1 MFGLFLVLLYGGY
14 RALVGTDLFT
24 IYQLST
30 NFLYTWYIWT
40 TVAYA
45 IIYGIVG
52 LLILIGGVVI
62 GSVKGG
68 VIGGILGFIGGGTLS
83 VLMLL
88 VVGVSRACLI
98 IGTLLLKQAL
108 IFGEVP
114 TWDTG
119 KLIFG
124 AVLLLIGI
132 IMGRSS
138 KSSSSKSG

>member
-1 MFGLFLVLLYGGY
+1 MFGLFLALLYAGYHYVGG
-14 RALVGTDLFT
+14 TNLFT

-30 NFLYTWYIWT
+30 SFLYTWYIWT
-40 TVAYA
+40 TVVLG
-45 IIYGIVG
+45 IIYGIIALLFLLGGAG
-52 LLILIGGVVI
+52 LGAE
-62 GSVKGG
+62 KGG
-68 VIGGILGFIGGGTLS
+68 MIGGILGFIGGGVLS

-88 VVGVSRACLI
+88 LVGVSRACLI
-98 IGTLLLKQAL
+98 IGTILLKQAL

-114 TWDTG
+114 TWDTT

-138 KSSSSKSG
+138 SSSKSK